1 MLVKVPRAKIYYS
14 ISHMENWGLGGY
26 TTGQR
31 QAWCTLSYSPTHTPS
46 PNLCWQVPYS
56 MQFSHFNSHNNNL
69 LPRNMGFLKHS
80 GKCSKC
86 KIINLSHSSF
96 SFTQNK
102 ISNAN
107 SPTGMYVSLPGVR
120 QLGTLAT
127 HKDAGITNSCFW
139 KLHNRKPKSPLALLH
154 SVPMSVDKTATRNKQ
169 EVSAVSGQDQDD
181 HRQNGAWIAFL
192 KALQAVQSKHSL
204 SPTRI

>member
-1 MLVKVPRAKIYYS
+1 
-14 ISHMENWGLGGY
+14 
-26 TTGQR
+26 
-31 QAWCTLSYSPTHTPS
+31 
-46 PNLCWQVPYS
+46 

-86 KIINLSHSSF
+86 KITNLSHSSF

-107 SPTGMYVSLPGVR
+107 SPTGMYVSLPRVR
-120 QLGTLAT
+120 QLGTLPT

-154 SVPMSVDKTATRNKQ
+154 SVPMSVDITATRNKQ
-169 EVSAVSGQDQDD
+169 EVSAASGQDQEDD

-192 KALQAVQSKHSL
+192 KALQAEQSKHSL